1 MDKRFGKYAGCRVF
15 NFQKKQGLFK
25 NISNIKQSIMK
36 RIIYTAVAL
45 IICASVFGIT
55 DYISAKKQGTLVNYT
70 DDEQTTEA
78 IAPEK
83 KKEITTV
90 AKEEILIPTGKKEFK
105 KELKEKTIV
114 KTKVNDLHYT
124 SVEPNLIVTEK
135 TKDLTEL
142 TSKVYPMDVLQA
154 KVTDDNKND
163 SIVPE
168 TNKRKISLEL
178 FSRAPIREKRIKAKK

>member
-1 MDKRFGKYAGCRVF
+1 
-15 NFQKKQGLFK
+15 
-25 NISNIKQSIMK
+25 MK

-55 DYISAKKQGTLVNYT
+55 DYISAKKQGTLVNYS

-78 IAPEK
+78 IIPEK
-83 KKEITTV
+83 KKEIKTDGKEAMMITTTKKEYKKET
-90 AKEEILIPTGKKEFK
+90 KEE
-105 KELKEKTIV
+105 TIA
-114 KTKVNDLHYT
+114 KTKVKEDMHYT
-124 SVEPNLIVTEK
+124 GTIPDLVITEK

-142 TSKVYPMDVLQA
+142 ISKVDPIDVLQA

-168 TNKRKISLEL
+168 TNKRRISLEL
-178 FSRAPIREKRIKAKK
+178 FSRAPIREKRLKSKK

>member
-1 MDKRFGKYAGCRVF
+1 
-15 NFQKKQGLFK
+15 
-25 NISNIKQSIMK
+25 MK

-90 AKEEILIPTGKKEFK
+90 AKEEILIPTGKKE
-105 KELKEKTIV
+105 LKEKTIA
-114 KTKVNDLHYT
+114 KKKVNDLHYT

>member
-1 MDKRFGKYAGCRVF
+1 MDKRFGQYAYCRVF

-25 NISNIKQSIMK
+25 NIFNIKKSTMK

-83 KKEITTV
+83 KKEITAI

-142 TSKVYPMDVLQA
+142 TSKVDPMDVLQA